1 MNLAKGRRIGNSSD
15 GEVELNIAIVERDG
29 RRKRDCNGLNESD
42 KTARTGK
49 QRSFKLEFIRSAS
62 SNLTPVLTKLTA
74 TVAVQQ
80 PSKSYSDS
88 VVELIKQPVGRP
100 AALAVT
106 PSFSFAG
113 YTLALK
119 RSSTAPPGWFW
130 CLLCVFLRFHGVAS
144 KAGKPIFFSTLLGT
158 IKLQVFPQA
167 VRKIALSRRQRLY
180 GSLNSVRVE
189 VVALGSITPL
199 TSRFDLAFVD
209 VYCTT
214 SKKILDRVEKRRRH
228 VRVHEFSWLFQWW
241 TTVKKGWLKRTYK
254 KCPGLCEVESGQS
267 NIILDIE
274 ESRGNAIDQK
284 TTPEELPVSGDPYNE
299 TTLELIFPGRQP
311 LFKLI
316 GKKLQLLEPLDRDD
330 ENLSHVVFQL
340 SCTVKLTNKKRT
352 IPVIVR
358 VSDINDNAPKFINT
372 PYETTVPEL
381 TPVGSTIFKNV
392 VAIDAD
398 AGVNGIVEYSI
409 APGDGTGIGNNDGV
423 GRNRITTADGYGYF
437 SINLPHQGQ
446 VTVNRTLD
454 FERTQRYLVTILA
467 SDRALNV
474 SERFTSTTTLT
485 VNIRDDDDQD
495 PSFIY
500 QGCMLLDG
508 ACINPEYSASVSSGV
523 LSGILNISPEKI
535 QAVDMDSI
543 NAPIHYSFL
552 SGNPSNYRDFF
563 EINPNSGAVK
573 QIKAVDTS
581 VTKKFDIIIKAVE
594 VSEAKRSAT
603 AKLIIT
609 VKPVDSNPPV
619 ITASNNEGFVDENA
633 PVGTKVIDK
642 NGKPITLTVSD
653 ADLGV
658 DDPKPAYTFELTT
671 SYFSIDPSGVLIVN
685 EENLDRDPPNPGRFR
700 FQVVAREKTGL
711 AASAPLSFVVTL
723 NDVNDNAPHLPMT
736 APISVQAGET
746 RRQVTKVEA
755 TDNDEGENAEI
766 TYGIYHVSNNGL
778 HKFKIDPKTGVIES
792 VRKLNAGEQYSI
804 TVQATDKGGKYSQTI
819 VEVNV
824 IPGPNTRSPVFQQP
838 VYEVQVS
845 EGASINST
853 VATITAV
860 DPENDPVSYSIVS
873 GNDLRQFAI
882 GDKSGVI
889 TVIRKLDRED
899 LTRYQL
905 LIKAE
910 DTGGLSSTAT
920 VNIKVTDINDK
931 NPEFVE
937 LPYQFS
943 VKEGEARKLIGR
955 VHAEDA
961 DEGINAEITYFA
973 PDDIPFTVD
982 PETGDVLTK
991 IVLDYEQN
999 DEYKFVVTA
1008 RDGAPDYR
1016 LATATVT
1023 VKVIDVEDEVPIFR
1037 QSSYEAR
1044 VKENVP
1050 DYMVIQVMADDPD
1063 TKKQITYTIK
1073 QGDTEL
1079 FAIDPKNGVIKTI
1092 RGLDYERENQHIL
1105 IVGTVENTS
1114 DLPGSTTRVVV
1125 NVQDVNDIPPIFTM
1139 VPRPITLD
1147 DDSPIGTTVINLV
1160 AADSD
1165 GTAPGNQVRY
1175 EIIGRGIASKY
1186 FVIDPDTGVIRIRDD
1201 LRKETDSEYQV
1212 DVRAYDMGEP
1222 RLSSVTTV
1230 PIFVRHVA
1238 TVPPEVG
1245 LGFAENSYNVEVP
1258 EDAADGTLIKIIT
1271 IINSHAHDSTPLKC
1285 EIYSGNENDLFE
1297 ANVTEERN
1305 CALKLKKAALDYE
1318 TTEFYQ
1324 IKIRLESLS
1333 GLLNSGRNTTM
1344 VKIQVIDVND
1354 NKPEFIFPE
1363 DDYKLRRGRYFAA
1376 IPRNAQFGSSV
1387 IQVKAHDKD
1396 NGKYGK
1402 LEYKILEGR
1411 GSDYFA
1417 MDAFS
1422 GIIRTTATFD
1432 NVDPS
1437 ELPFKFDVNVRD
1449 NPNSTTNFNS
1459 IVAPVIVNLI
1469 GEENLLIL
1477 VIQDAAPEVLQKDA
1491 RRMANIIEEK
1501 SGLLVGID
1509 RIAVRKVRTKNGT
1522 VETYPQDS
1530 DVWFYAIDPDT
1541 ELILDRNSSRIQ
1553 RSIVERTAVSN
1564 ITFDVSTL
1572 VRANAIDIHAPV
1584 MYAEPVRTQ
1593 TAVAFS
1599 GEVFPYALIIIA
1611 CVILILGIAGII
1623 YISVSWSRYKAYKER
1638 MQRMYVVPR
1647 YDPVYVEP
1655 NLKEYETQVL
1665 QMSVPVDDNDSYN
1678 DLQLDFSNKNHAF
1691 SLDNVSYITKDHGG
1705 STGQQSPVSSEAA
1718 TTARASSIAGN
1729 HAEGNVHSLR
1739 RSTLGRKNHTTSN
1752 SNTMNNHDT
1761 TTPVLNPLYNHG
1773 GDLLSASPSND
1784 NVTFREKK
1792 DYSHLGFT
1800 YLYEQS
1806 PVETTTEL

>member
-1 MNLAKGRRIGNSSD
+1 MARITITW
-15 GEVELNIAIVERDG
+15 L
-29 RRKRDCNGLNESD
+29 
-42 KTARTGK
+42 
-49 QRSFKLEFIRSAS
+49 
-62 SNLTPVLTKLTA
+62 
-74 TVAVQQ
+74 
-80 PSKSYSDS
+80 
-88 VVELIKQPVGRP
+88 
-100 AALAVT
+100 
-106 PSFSFAG
+106 
-113 YTLALK
+113 
-119 RSSTAPPGWFW
+119 W
-130 CLLCVFLRFHGVAS
+130 CLLCVSLHPRGVVS
-144 KAGKPIFFSTLLGT
+144 KA
-158 IKLQVFPQA
+158 
-167 VRKIALSRRQRLY
+167 
-180 GSLNSVRVE
+180 
-189 VVALGSITPL
+189 
-199 TSRFDLAFVD
+199 
-209 VYCTT
+209 
-214 SKKILDRVEKRRRH
+214 
-228 VRVHEFSWLFQWW
+228 
-241 TTVKKGWLKRTYK
+241 
-254 KCPGLCEVESGQS
+254 GLCEVESGQS

-284 TTPEELPVSGDPYNE
+284 TVPEELPVSGDPYNE

-311 LFKLI
+311 RFKLN
-316 GKKLQLLEPLDRDD
+316 GKKLQLLEPLDRDA

-340 SCTVKLTNKKRT
+340 SCTVKQTNKKRT

-358 VSDINDNAPKFINT
+358 VSDINDNTPIFINT

-381 TPVGSTIFKNV
+381 TPVGSTIFKNI
-392 VAIDAD
+392 VAKDAD

-467 SDRALNV
+467 SDRARNMTD
-474 SERFTSTTTLT
+474 RFTSTTTLT

-552 SGNPSNYRDFF
+552 SGSPPNYREFF
-563 EINPNSGAVK
+563 EINPSTGAVK
-573 QIKAVDTS
+573 QIKAVDTT

-603 AKLIIT
+603 AKLTIT
-609 VKPVDSNPPV
+609 VKPVDSNPPI
-619 ITASNNEGFVDENA
+619 ITASNVEGFVDENA
-633 PVGTKVIDK
+633 PIGTKVIDK
-642 NGKPITLTVSD
+642 NGGPIVLTVSD
-653 ADLGV
+653 ADLGPE
-658 DDPKPAYTFELTT
+658 DPKPVYTFELTT
-671 SYFSIDPSGVLIVN
+671 TFFAIDSSGMLIVN

-700 FQVVAREKTGL
+700 FQVVAREKTGV

-723 NDVNDNAPHLPMT
+723 NDVNDNAPMLPMT
-736 APISVQAGET
+736 APIIVQAGET
-746 RRQVTKVEA
+746 KRVVTKVEA
-755 TDNDEGENAEI
+755 TDNDDGENAEI
-766 TYGIYHVSNNGL
+766 TYSIYHVSNNGL
-778 HKFKIDPKTGVIES
+778 HKFKIDPNTGVIEA

-824 IPGPNTRSPVFQQP
+824 IPGPNTRSPVFQQS

-845 EGASINST
+845 EGASINTT
-853 VATITAV
+853 VATITAN
-860 DPENDPVSYSIVS
+860 DPENDPVSYSILS

-882 GDKSGVI
+882 GDKSGII

-910 DTGGLSSTAT
+910 DSDGLFSTAT

-931 NPEFVE
+931 NPEFVD
-937 LPYQFS
+937 LPYEFT

-1023 VKVIDVEDEVPIFR
+1023 VKVVDVEDEIPVFH

-1044 VKENVP
+1044 VKENMP
-1050 DYMVIQVMADDPD
+1050 DYTVIQVMADDPD
-1063 TKKQITYTIK
+1063 TKKQITYVIK

-1079 FAIDPKNGVIKTI
+1079 FGIDPKTGVIKTI
-1092 RGLDYERENQHIL
+1092 RGLDYEKESQHIL
-1105 IVGTVENTS
+1105 VVGTVENTS

-1125 NVQDVNDIPPIFTM
+1125 NVQDVNDIPPVFTS

-1147 DDSPIGTTVINLV
+1147 DDVPIGTTVINLI
-1160 AADSD
+1160 ATDSD

-1175 EIIGRGIASKY
+1175 EIIGRGIAGKY
-1186 FVIDPDTGVIRIRDD
+1186 FVIDPDTGVLRIRDD
-1201 LRKETDSEYQV
+1201 LRKETDTEYQV

-1222 RLSSVTTV
+1222 QLSSITTV
-1230 PIFVRHVA
+1230 PIYVRHVA
-1238 TVPPEVG
+1238 TVAPEIG

-1258 EDAADGTLIKIIT
+1258 EDAGDNTLIKIIT
-1271 IINSHAHDSTPLKC
+1271 IINSHTHDTTPLKC
-1285 EIYSGNENDLFE
+1285 EIYSGNENGLFE

-1305 CALKLKKAALDYE
+1305 CALRLKKGALDYE
-1318 TTEFYQ
+1318 TTESYQ
-1324 IKIRLESLS
+1324 VKIKLESLS

-1344 VKIQVIDVND
+1344 VKIQVLDVND

-1363 DDYKLRRGRYFAA
+1363 GNKKLTRGRYFAA
-1376 IPRNAQFGSSV
+1376 IPRTAQFSSTV

-1402 LEYKILEGR
+1402 LEYRILGGR

-1417 MDAFS
+1417 MDSSS

-1432 NVDPS
+1432 NIDPT
-1437 ELPFKFDVNVRD
+1437 ELPFKFDVRVRD
-1449 NPNSTTNFNS
+1449 NPNSTDNFNS

-1469 GEENLLIL
+1469 GEENLMIL
-1477 VIQDAAPEVLQKDA
+1477 VVQDAAPDALQKEADKIA
-1491 RRMANIIEEK
+1491 GIIEEK
-1501 SGLLVGID
+1501 SDLLIGID
-1509 RIAVRKVRTKNGT
+1509 RIAVRKNLTKNGT
-1522 VETYPQDS
+1522 IEMYPQDS
-1530 DVWFYAIDPDT
+1530 DVWFYAVDPDT
-1541 ELILDRNSSRIQ
+1541 EAILDRNNSRIQ
-1553 RSIVERTAVSN
+1553 RSIIEKPAMTN

-1584 MYAEPVRTQ
+1584 MPPEPVRTQ
-1593 TAVAFS
+1593 TAIAFS

-1623 YISVSWSRYKAYKER
+1623 YICVSWSRYKAYKER

-1691 SLDNVSYITKDHGG
+1691 SLDNVSYITKDHGE

-1718 TTARASSIAGN
+1718 TTARASSIVGTHGDTN
-1729 HAEGNVHSLR
+1729 IHSLR
-1739 RSTLGRKNHTTSN
+1739 RSTLGRKNHSASN
-1752 SNTMNNHDT
+1752 ANTLSNHDA
-1761 TTPVLNPLYNHG
+1761 TPVLNPLYNRG
-1773 GDLLSASPSND
+1773 GDLLSPSPSND
-1784 NVTFREKK
+1784 NVTFRERK

-1800 YLYEQS
+1800 YLGDQS

>member
-1 MNLAKGRRIGNSSD
+1 M
-15 GEVELNIAIVERDG
+15 
-29 RRKRDCNGLNESD
+29 
-42 KTARTGK
+42 ARTMT
-49 QRSFKLEFIRSAS
+49 RWL
-62 SNLTPVLTKLTA
+62 
-74 TVAVQQ
+74 
-80 PSKSYSDS
+80 
-88 VVELIKQPVGRP
+88 
-100 AALAVT
+100 
-106 PSFSFAG
+106 
-113 YTLALK
+113 
-119 RSSTAPPGWFW
+119 W
-130 CLLCVFLRFHGVAS
+130 CLLCVILHLRYAQS
-144 KAGKPIFFSTLLGT
+144 K
-158 IKLQVFPQA
+158 V
-167 VRKIALSRRQRLY
+167 
-180 GSLNSVRVE
+180 
-189 VVALGSITPL
+189 
-199 TSRFDLAFVD
+199 
-209 VYCTT
+209 
-214 SKKILDRVEKRRRH
+214 
-228 VRVHEFSWLFQWW
+228 
-241 TTVKKGWLKRTYK
+241 
-254 KCPGLCEVESGQS
+254 GLCEVEGGQS

-274 ESRGNAIDQK
+274 ESRGDAIDQK
-284 TTPEELPVSGDPYNE
+284 TVPEELPVSGDPYNE
-299 TTLELIFPGRQP
+299 TVLELIFPGRKIP
-311 LFKLI
+311 LFKLN
-316 GKKLQLLEPLDRDD
+316 GKKLQLLEPLDRDN

-340 SCTVKLTNKKRT
+340 SCTVKSTNKKRT

-392 VAIDAD
+392 DAIDAD

-409 APGDGTGIGNNDGV
+409 APGDGSRIEGV
-423 GRNRITTADGYGYF
+423 GRNRITTVDGYGYF

-454 FERTQRYLVTILA
+454 YERTQRYLVTILA
-467 SDRALNV
+467 SDRARNV

-500 QGCMLLDG
+500 QGCMLSDG

-552 SGNPSNYRDFF
+552 SGNPPNYRDFF
-563 EINPNSGAVK
+563 EISPSTGAVR
-573 QIKAVDTS
+573 QTKAVDTT

-603 AKLIIT
+603 AKLTIT

-619 ITASNNEGFVDENA
+619 ITASNIEGFVDENA
-633 PVGTKVIDK
+633 PIGTKVIDESG
-642 NGKPITLTVSD
+642 NPIVLTVSD
-653 ADLGV
+653 ADLGP
-658 DDPKPAYTFELTT
+658 DDPKPVYTFELTT
-671 SYFSIDPSGVLIVN
+671 NFFAIDSSGVLVVN
-685 EENLDRDPPNPGRFR
+685 EENLDRDPPSPGRFR
-700 FQVVAREKTGL
+700 FQVVAREKTGV
-711 AASAPLSFVVTL
+711 AASSPLSFIVTL
-723 NDVNDNAPHLPMT
+723 NDVNDNAPLLPMM
-736 APISVQAGET
+736 APITVQAGET
-746 RRQVTKVEA
+746 KRQIAKVEA

-766 TYGIYHVSNNGL
+766 TYSIYHVSNNGF

-853 VATITAV
+853 VATITAI

-910 DTGGLSSTAT
+910 DTGGLYSTAT
-920 VNIKVTDINDK
+920 VNIMVTDINDK
-931 NPEFVE
+931 NPEFVG
-937 LPYQFS
+937 LPYEFT

-1023 VKVIDVEDEVPIFR
+1023 VKVVDVEDEVPVFH

-1050 DYMVIQVMADDPD
+1050 DYNVIQVTADDPD
-1063 TKKQITYTIK
+1063 TKKQITYMIK

-1079 FAIDPKNGVIKTI
+1079 FSIDPKTGVIKTV
-1092 RGLDYERENQHIL
+1092 RGLDYESQSQHVL
-1105 IVGTVENTS
+1105 IVGTEENTS
-1114 DLPGSTTRVVV
+1114 DLPGSTTRVVI
-1125 NVQDVNDIPPIFTM
+1125 NVQDVNDIPPVFTS

-1147 DDSPIGTTVINLV
+1147 DDVPIGTTVIHLV

-1186 FVIDPDTGVIRIRDD
+1186 FVIDPDTGVLRIRDD

-1212 DVRAYDMGEP
+1212 DVRTYDMGEP
-1222 RLSSVTTV
+1222 QLSSVTTV
-1230 PIFVRHVA
+1230 PVYVRHVA
-1238 TVPPEVG
+1238 TVPPEIG

-1258 EDAADGTLIKIIT
+1258 EDAGDNTLIKIIT
-1271 IINSHAHDSTPLKC
+1271 IINSHAHDTTPLKC
-1285 EIYSGNENDLFE
+1285 EIYSGNEESLFD

-1305 CALKLKKAALDYE
+1305 CALRLKKGALDYE
-1318 TTEFYQ
+1318 TTESYQ
-1324 IKIRLESLS
+1324 IKIKLESLS

-1344 VKIQVIDVND
+1344 VKIQVLDVND

-1363 DDYKLRRGRYFAA
+1363 ASQKLTKGRYFAA
-1376 IPRNAQFGSSV
+1376 IPSTAQFASTVASTV
-1387 IQVKAHDKD
+1387 LQVKAHDKD

-1411 GSDYFA
+1411 GSSYFA
-1417 MDAFS
+1417 IDS
-1422 GIIRTTATFD
+1422 STGIIRTTATFD
-1432 NVDPS
+1432 HVDTS
-1437 ELPFKFDVNVRD
+1437 ELPFKFDVRVRD
-1449 NPNSTTNFNS
+1449 NPNSTDYNS
-1459 IVAPVIVNLI
+1459 IVAPVIINLI
-1469 GEENLLIL
+1469 GEENLMIL
-1477 VIQDAAPEVLQKDA
+1477 VVQDAAPDVLQKETGKI
-1491 RRMANIIEEK
+1491 ANVIEQK
-1501 SGLLVGID
+1501 SGLLIGID
-1509 RIAVRKVRTKNGT
+1509 KVTVRKILTKNGT
-1522 VETYPQDS
+1522 IEMFPSDS
-1530 DVWFYAIDPDT
+1530 DVWFYAVDPDT
-1541 ELILDRNSSRIQ
+1541 EAILNRNSTKVQ
-1553 RSIVERTAVSN
+1553 RHITDKSAMSN
-1564 ITFDVSTL
+1564 ITFDVSTA

-1584 MYAEPVRTQ
+1584 MPPEPVRTQ

-1623 YISVSWSRYKAYKER
+1623 YICVSWSKYKAYKER

-1665 QMSVPVDDNDSYN
+1665 QMSVPVDDNDSCN

-1691 SLDNVSYITKDHGG
+1691 SLDNVSYITKDHGD
-1705 STGQQSPVSSEAA
+1705 STG
-1718 TTARASSIAGN
+1718 
-1729 HAEGNVHSLR
+1729 
-1739 RSTLGRKNHTTSN
+1739 N
-1752 SNTMNNHDT
+1752 SKQTI
-1761 TTPVLNPLYNHG
+1761 
-1773 GDLLSASPSND
+1773 
-1784 NVTFREKK
+1784 
-1792 DYSHLGFT
+1792 
-1800 YLYEQS
+1800 
-1806 PVETTTEL
+1806 